1 MLYGDGGGKVKAAVE
16 PVAGAAAVARFM
28 AEITRNRR
36 ALATSSAR
44 WWSSTASRDGI
55 LRDARGVWD
64 VLAID
69 VVDGRIGAVRI
80 VRNPDKLAH
89 V

>member
-1 MLYGDGGGKVKAAVE
+1 MVLRFDGEGLFECFERSLVVVNGQ
-16 PVAGAAAVARFM
+16 PGR
-28 AEITRNRR
+28 
-36 ALATSSAR
+36 
-44 WWSSTASRDGI
+44 I